1 MARIFYN
8 EWQSTYHSFGLYNLQ
23 DVMQD
28 MKDNHASNYDQI
40 PIVLIAL
47 DKNNQ
52 NLVATAGLEKCDVPA
67 GNPYYNTTPWMACV
81 YTKPEYR
88 GKGIATFMVKQM
100 IELAKKLNYTHVWIW
115 TKDATRLYEKL
126 GFHLVE
132 KIKHIEMDIMIMRID
147 FDSLAY

>member
-40 PIVLIAL
+40 PILLIAL

-67 GNPYYNTTPWMACV
+67 GNPYYNTT
-81 YTKPEYR
+81 
-88 GKGIATFMVKQM
+88 
-100 IELAKKLNYTHVWIW
+100 HVNI
-115 TKDATRLYEKL
+115 
-126 GFHLVE
+126 F
-132 KIKHIEMDIMIMRID
+132 
-147 FDSLAY
+147 